1 MIWNEEGRR
10 ERREGGREERERREK
25 MMRSYKLDSE
35 YGNGK
40 VMFCTVQCLSVWFA
54 SVSPA
59 LRTVPGMAGAQ
70 EI

>member
-1 MIWNEEGRR
+1 MIWNEDGRR

-40 VMFCTVQCLSVWFA
+40 VMFCTAQCLSV
-54 SVSPA
+54 
-59 LRTVPGMAGAQ
+59 
-70 EI
+70 